1 MKTTPISEIMARQVY
16 YIPVDEDVI
25 KARNMMD
32 KYEINH
38 LPVLDDGKLVGILSK
53 NDLNQVAF
61 LCDFVGERLE
71 ESTVFKS
78 LSVQEL
84 MTEKVQSLSIDS
96 TIMEAVQVFSNASFQ
111 CLPILDNGELAGIV
125 TTKDVFSFIMTNQD

>member
-1 MKTTPISEIMARQVY
+1 MNTTPISEIMARQVY
-16 YIPVDEDVI
+16 FIPIEEDVI

-38 LPVLDDGKLVGILSK
+38 LPVLDDGRLVGILSR

-84 MTEKVQSLSIDS
+84 MTEKVQSISIDS
-96 TIMEAVQVFSNASFQ
+96 TIMEAVQAFSNASFQ